1 MAHEFRVCTLSPASP
16 NLSLGKRV
24 SCVTS
29 MPRSGVPFPSS
40 AGGVENIA
48 VGRGAKRTRR
58 NALMDGQSASQI
70 QLRY

>member
-1 MAHEFRVCTLSPASP
+1 
-16 NLSLGKRV
+16 
-24 SCVTS
+24 

-40 AGGVENIA
+40 ASGAENIT
-48 VGRGAKRTRR
+48 VGRGGKRTRR